1 VRHRFL
7 SKLGEGTTIQ
17 IYLPRVEETI
27 EVAEKPKALLG
38 ALQGNETILLVE
50 DDDAVRRMTR
60 MFLEIKGYN
69 VVEARNA
76 ADAIQFIEC
85 HKGSIEMVLTDVA
98 MPGMKGGELVER
110 LVKLRSGIKVLY
122 MSAYTED
129 AAINSGILGPGSA
142 FIEKP
147 FNADE
152 LACKVREVL
161 GTSIIV

>member
-1 VRHRFL
+1 MND
-7 SKLGEGTTIQ
+7 
-17 IYLPRVEETI
+17 
-27 EVAEKPKALLG
+27 
-38 ALQGNETILLVE
+38 QGKQLRILVVE

-60 MFLEIKGYN
+60 MFLELKGYT

-76 ADAIQFIEC
+76 AIAIQFMES

-98 MPGMKGGELVER
+98 MPGMKGRELVER
-110 LVKLRSGIKVLY
+110 LVILRPGIKVLY

-147 FNADE
+147 FDADE
-152 LACKVREVL
+152 LARKIRDVL
-161 GTSIIV
+161 RTATVV